1 MLSSF
6 RAAQLSAHSIPL
18 LLVDDVEKRPA
29 GQ

>member
-6 RAAQLSAHSIPL
+6 LAAQLSAHYHF